1 MDKILSFRNQ
11 DSFISTQNFA
21 AKRLASSGITSLDE
35 LLGSD
40 GYPDKSTI
48 LIVGPPGIGKE
59 LLVYE
64 FINSGLAQND
74 FCFYIT
80 KRLVDDVLH
89 DSKAF
94 GFETELAKVPLW
106 MASKGGQLK
115 FEIDDLSNLS
125 FTIKE
130 ILKQKKENRIRIAL
144 DALSSILMLNPPE
157 TIYRFL
163 TQLFS
168 EFKEHDLVLLAT
180 LEEGMHPTQVF
191 SAMGEL
197 FDGVVEL
204 KLFEEGMKI
213 FPILRIKKMRGLA
226 PQPTFYNFAYSRSAG
241 LEVSPYA
248 R

>member
-1 MDKILSFRNQ
+1 
-11 DSFISTQNFA
+11 
-21 AKRLASSGITSLDE
+21 LASTGITSLDT

-40 GYPDKSTI
+40 GYPAKSTV

-59 LLVYE
+59 LLLYK
-64 FINSGLAQND
+64 FMSSGMVQND

-80 KRLVDDVLH
+80 KRSVDDVLH

-94 GFETELAKVPLW
+94 GFDTELSKVSLW

-115 FEIDDLSNLS
+115 FNIDDLSNLS
-125 FTIKE
+125 FTVKE
-130 ILKQKKENRIRIAL
+130 ILKQKKENRTRIAL
-144 DALSSILMLNPPE
+144 DALSSILMLNPPD

-163 TQLFS
+163 SQLFA

-180 LEEGMHPTQVF
+180 LEEGMHPPQVF

-213 FPILRIKKMRGLA
+213 IPILRIKKMRGLA
-226 PQPTFYNFAYSRSAG
+226 PQPTYYNFTYSRSVG
-241 LEVSPYA
+241 LEVSPYV